1 MIVLVLYSRQE
12 ITRKERNKMAG
23 LTQEQQSDN
32 HFTLESILE
41 EEDDQEEVV
50 EEKKEV
56 HKNNETN
63 KSLPFDKCLEADS
76 EVDELEKKKALCR
89 QLGDRPTTKKESKKE
104 IRKWLGI
111 GTIIKTIFKVAFKP
125 VLVHAISI
133 AGIIA
138 FGKLLIYSFDVIN
151 SFNIKDYF
159 LGASLMV
166 VSGIMI
172 LVCIAVA
179 IGALVWMA
187 INDYNFV
194 EEKMR
199 SKNYMLDENIVDCPI
214 AAKEELLSCI
224 KDDEL
229 YIRLDK
235 KKNRIDILEDTIKAD
250 NWWKLEKSKGKH
262 DIEYQMKYLADQLED
277 GKIYK
282 ISDIITD
289 KAYKKL
295 ERNEE
300 E

>member
-1 MIVLVLYSRQE
+1 
-12 ITRKERNKMAG
+12 MAG
-23 LTQEQQSDN
+23 LTQEQRSN
-32 HFTLESILE
+32 NRFTLESILE

-56 HKNNETN
+56 HKDNEVN

-76 EVDELEKKKALCR
+76 EVDELERKKTLCR
-89 QLGDRPTTKKESKKE
+89 QLGDKLTTKKESKRE

-125 VLVHAISI
+125 VLVHAVSI

-138 FGKLLIYSFDVIN
+138 FGKLLINSLNIN
-151 SFNIKDYF
+151 SFALKDYF
-159 LGASLMV
+159 LSSFLMF
-166 VSGIMI
+166 VSGMMI

-187 INDYNFV
+187 MDDYNFI
-194 EEKMR
+194 EEKM
-199 SKNYMLDENIVDCPI
+199 KNKDYMLDENVIDCPI

-224 KDDEL
+224 NDDDEL
-229 YIRLDK
+229 YIRLNK
-235 KKNRIDILEDTIKAD
+235 KKNRIDALDDKS
-250 NWWKLEKSKGKH
+250 NFSSSWKFEKPKGKH
-262 DIEYQMKYLADQLED
+262 DIEYQMRYFADQLED

-289 KAYKKL
+289 KAHKKL
-295 ERNEE
+295 ESNKEE
-300 E
+300 